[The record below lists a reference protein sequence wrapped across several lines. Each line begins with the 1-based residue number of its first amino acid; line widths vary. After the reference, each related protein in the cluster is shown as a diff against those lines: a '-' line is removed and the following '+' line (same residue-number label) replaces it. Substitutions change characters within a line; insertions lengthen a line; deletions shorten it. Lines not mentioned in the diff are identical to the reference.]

1 MKEKQEVLADLAQKA
16 RAFRYIL
23 PFWPVRAVG
32 VVLVGVLEYILVL
45 QGMLGGRGGW
55 GHSKTRVKENLWSR
69 TFEAALDTKVV
80 YRWIQI
86 PI

>member
-32 VVLVGVLEYILVL
+32 VVLVGVLEYILVF
-45 QGMLGGRGGW
+45 QRMLGGRGGW
-55 GHSKTRVKENLWSR
+55 GHSKTWVKENFWS
-69 TFEAALDTKVV
+69 TALDTKVV
-80 YRWIQI
+80 
-86 PI
+86 